1 MNLSNRHG
9 EQEQMANWSPVMEE
23 ETERAFPACSRDVAA
38 WIPCSCKVR
47 ANEGRKE
54 QVEEPLLF
62 QKTNTI
68 PALTPP
74 EH

>member
-1 MNLSNRHG
+1 
-9 EQEQMANWSPVMEE
+9 MEE
-23 ETERAFPACSRDVAA
+23 ETERAFPACSRDATA

-62 QKTNTI
+62 QKTSVQSQHLLLQSI
-68 PALTPP
+68 KGECVELIYVLGF
-74 EH
+74 